1 VSPFE
6 QGGIALAIALALIG
20 LRVPIGL
27 VLGIVSFCGALA
39 LLPMKAA
46 VSLMARVPYEFAASW
61 EFSAVPLFLLMGNV
75 AFRSGM
81 TDGIFRLAERL
92 VGWLPGGL
100 AVATNFAA
108 AGFGAASGSSIATT
122 VAMGRAA
129 IPEMLKKKYDPG
141 LATAVCACSG
151 TLAALIPPSIPL
163 IVYGILA
170 EQSVAKLFFA
180 GIIPGL
186 ITALANS
193 AMIIIRAWH
202 NPTLA
207 PPVEPDHT
215 PFTEI
220 ARDIWPLPVMA
231 FAVLGG
237 IYGGIFSPSEAG
249 AVGALL
255 AVVFAFMRSG
265 FGLKE
270 LWAALMETVW
280 STAMILFIAIG
291 AFMLTRY
298 MALTGLPA
306 TIADTVEAWQLAP
319 ALLLAVTA
327 VIFVVLGMF
336 LDPFG
341 VMLISISVLLP
352 LFERVGFDL
361 IWVGIIIV
369 KYIEIGLMT
378 PPVGLNVFA
387 VKSVAPPEISLPTIF
402 RGAAWFLLAEIVVM
416 ALLLSFPALT
426 LWLPSIMI

>member
-1 VSPFE
+1 MSPLE
-6 QGGIALAIALALIG
+6 QGGITLLVALVLVG

-27 VLGIVSFCGALA
+27 TLGIVSFGGALA

-61 EFSAVPLFLLMGNV
+61 EFAAVPLFLLMGNV

-129 IPEMLKKKYDPG
+129 IPEMLKNRYDPG

-186 ITALANS
+186 LTAVITS
-193 AMIIIRAWH
+193 VMIIVRARF

-207 PPVEPDHT
+207 PAVKPEPI
-215 PFTEI
+215 PASEI
-220 ARDIWPLPVMA
+220 FGDIWPLPVLA
-231 FAVLGG
+231 LGVLGG

-249 AVGALL
+249 AIGAIL
-255 AVVFAFMRSG
+255 AMLMALTRKG

-270 LWAALMETVW
+270 LWSALMETVW

-298 MALTGLPA
+298 MALTGLPNA
-306 TIADTVEAWQLAP
+306 IADSVEALQLAP
-319 ALLLAVTA
+319 VLLLAVTA
-327 VIFVVLGMF
+327 LIFVILGMF

-352 LFERVGFDL
+352 LFEKVGYDL
-361 IWVGIIIV
+361 IWIGIIIV

-387 VKSVAPPEISLPTIF
+387 VKSVAPPEIGLSTIF
-402 RGAAWFLLAEIVVM
+402 RGAVWFLLAEVVVM
-416 ALLLSFPALT
+416 VLLLSFPALT
-426 LWLPSIMI
+426 LWLPSIML